1 MSSDVT
7 IFALSTKHAEPS
19 QILYLSH
26 MENNTTQMSL
36 FRQGWKAEV
45 YFGSE
50 LFAHHLPTRS
60 VYRFKENDNVSIIHD
75 APFVN
80 DEAKDRFAVC
90 VRTEHNPRHSTT
102 STVESF
108 DNWLDAYYCG
118 VVCVNN
124 LKYDAMVIR

>member
-1 MSSDVT
+1 MSGCPP
-7 IFALSTKHAEPS
+7 IPPKGALA
-19 QILYLSH
+19 LYLSH

-60 VYRFKENDNVSIIHD
+60 VYRFKENDKVSIIHD

-124 LKYDAMVIR
+124 LNYDAMVIH

>member
-1 MSSDVT
+1 MSGWT
-7 IFALSTKHAEPS
+7 PNTPKGALA
-19 QILYLSH
+19 LYLSH
-26 MENNTTQMSL
+26 MKNNTAQMTL

-50 LFAHHLPTRS
+50 LNAHHLPTRS

-80 DEAKDRFAVC
+80 DEAKDRFIVNI
-90 VRTEHNPRHSTT
+90 RTEHNPRHSTT
-102 STVESF
+102 SPVESF

-118 VVCVNN
+118 VQCVNN
-124 LKYDAMVIR
+124 LNYDAMIAN

>member
-1 MSSDVT
+1 MIGCPPNTPKGADSW
-7 IFALSTKHAEPS
+7 
-19 QILYLSH
+19 YLSY
-26 MENNTTQMSL
+26 MKNNETTQMSL

-50 LFAHHLPTRS
+50 LFAHHMNTRS
-60 VYRFKENDNVSIIHD
+60 VYRFKANDNVSIIHD

-80 DEAKDRFAVC
+80 DEAKDRFTVNI
-90 VRTEHNPRHSTT
+90 RTEHNPRHSTT
-102 STVESF
+102 SPVESF

-124 LKYDAMVIR
+124 LNYDAMVIH